1 MRTNNVLGLIYSNAY
16 DSAIPELTTLR
27 TMGSVPFGG
36 RYRLIDFALSN
47 MVNCGITKVGV
58 ATNHN
63 YRSLMDHLGSGKPW
77 DLSRKHD
84 GMYLLPPFSTK
95 DGGAHT
101 SRIEALQSCMNFL
114 SKSSEEYVI
123 LADCNIVG
131 NIDFGEMVDAHIAS
145 GADITVA
152 YKNGVKPALTD
163 LMSLQLNAD
172 GRATAITLGA
182 PTGSDE
188 HYSLNLFVL
197 RKALLER
204 LIQETVGLCLT
215 DFERDLFM
223 RNVDTLNIMGYEV
236 PGFVRTL
243 YSLQS
248 FFDAN
253 LELLERDNR
262 KQLFNTDRPIYTKVQ
277 DSMPTIYG
285 LGSKVSNSLIADGCV
300 IEGTVENSI
309 LFRGVRVGKG
319 AVVRNCVL
327 MQHSMIGDNA
337 LVSCAVMDKNGVIK
351 PGKTIC
357 GDVSFPISIGKGII
371 V

>member
-58 ATNHN
+58 ATKNN
-63 YRSLMDHLGSGKPW
+63 YQSLMDHLGSGKPW
-77 DLSRKHD
+77 DLSRKND
-84 GMYLLPPFSTK
+84 GMFLLPPFSTK
-95 DGGAHT
+95 DSSAIT
-101 SRIEALQSCMNFL
+101 SRLEALQSCMNFL

-123 LADCNIVG
+123 LTDCNVVC
-131 NIDFGEMVDAHIAS
+131 NVDFGEMVDAHIAS

-152 YKNGVKPALTD
+152 YKNGVKPALTG
-163 LMSLQLNAD
+163 LMTLELDGD
-172 GRATAITLGA
+172 GRATAITVGA
-182 PTGSDE
+182 PTGGE
-188 HYSLNLFVL
+188 ENYSLNMFVL

-204 LIQETVGLCLT
+204 MLHEAAGLYLT

-223 RNVDTLNIMGYEV
+223 RNVQALKIHGFAV
-236 PGFVRTL
+236 QGFVRTL

-253 LELLERDNR
+253 LELLKRENR
-262 KQLFNTDRPIYTKVQ
+262 RQLFCPDRPVYTKVQ

-285 LGSKVSNSLIADGCV
+285 LGAEVSNSLIADGCV

-319 AVVRNCVL
+319 AVVRNSIL

-337 LVSCAVMDKNGVIK
+337 TVSCAVMDKSGVIK

-357 GDVSFPISIGKGII
+357 GDMSFPISIGKGII